1 MQKLGTDAMYE
12 GLFAVNKPCGP
23 SSAQVIR
30 ECQKHFNESAMFKP
44 LKDAKLNSIL
54 YPHTTQ
60 RSRRLAFERHHKV
73 KMGHGGTLDPLATG
87 ILILGIGNATKLLGR
102 FLDSKKVYETTIL
115 FGAST
120 DTYDRVGRVLTKR
133 PYDHI
138 TKEKVEEALMKF
150 CGEQM
155 QTPPLYSALKMN
167 GKPLYEYARAGVP
180 IPREI
185 ERRKVEADVELL
197 EWFEPG
203 SHSFRWPTEEA
214 DETERNLAEKVWRL
228 KTLQDTGR
236 KKMTGIPV
244 EDDEIMMDH
253 ETFKRICDE
262 KQDGLITDK
271 PNNKPGNDNKA
282 LMSGAL
288 GTLPAP
294 EPSSTEKPS
303 SKESEEKPS
312 SKDSKANPSSKN
324 SKAKSSSKGLDLV
337 PPPPDASLP
346 PPWTDKGPPACRVR
360 LTVSSGYY
368 VRSFCHDLG
377 AQLDS
382 AALMF
387 DLCRTKQGYFKL
399 DEGYAF
405 DLKDLEKGEDVWGPR
420 MVEIITRWQELTMAA
435 TPKTGTM
442 MKQLR
447 RQKEEEAKAVEEQK
461 ATEEDEAAREERA
474 AKRRKKVERKREAAE
489 LKAIEGKTRALT
501 EEEVL
506 QKLAEPEDPGE
517 LRKSKMKNIKMLERY

>member
-23 SSAQVIR
+23 SSAQVVR
-30 ECQKHFNESAMFKP
+30 ECQKHFNQSAMFKP
-44 LKDAKLNSIL
+44 LKDARLNSVL
-54 YPHTTQ
+54 YPTSSQ
-60 RSRRLAFERHHKV
+60 RGRRTAIQRHHQV
-73 KMGHGGTLDPLATG
+73 KIGHGGTLDPLATG
-87 ILILGIGNATKLLGR
+87 VLILGIGSATKLLSR

-138 TKEKVEEALMKF
+138 TKEKVEEALITF

-214 DETERNLAEKVWRL
+214 ETAERDLAEKVWRL

-236 KKMTGIPV
+236 KKITGIKV

-253 ETFKRICDE
+253 ETFKRMCDE
-262 KQDGLITDK
+262 KQDELITDK
-271 PNNKPGNDNKA
+271 PNSKPGNDDKA

-294 EPSSTEKPS
+294 EAS
-303 SKESEEKPS
+303 SKGKPS
-312 SKDSKANPSSKN
+312 SKDSKAKP
-324 SKAKSSSKGLDLV
+324 SSKGLDLV

-382 AALMF
+382 AAFMF
-387 DLCRTKQGYFKL
+387 DLCRTKQGYFRL

-420 MVEIITRWQELTMAA
+420 MVQIITRWQELTMAA

-442 MKQLR
+442 MKQLK
-447 RQKEEEAKAVEEQK
+447 RQKVEEAKAIEEQK
-461 ATEEDEAAREERA
+461 AAEEEEAAREERA
-474 AKRRKKVERKREAAE
+474 AKRRKKAERKREAAE
-489 LKAIEGKTRALT
+489 LKAMEEKTRALT

-506 QKLAEPEDPGE
+506 QELMKPEDAEE
-517 LRKSKMKNIKMLERY
+517 LSKSKKKKDIKILEEY